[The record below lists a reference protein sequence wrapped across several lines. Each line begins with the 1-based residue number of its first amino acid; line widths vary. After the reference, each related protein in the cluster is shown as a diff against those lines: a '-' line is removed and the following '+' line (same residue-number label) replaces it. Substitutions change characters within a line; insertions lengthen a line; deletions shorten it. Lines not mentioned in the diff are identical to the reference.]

1 MCHFYRNLMAS
12 SAAPKK
18 KRKLGYK
25 KPRKVQARQKI
36 TAKQKNMSGDEEDD
50 EDYKD
55 DDSEDPSDL
64 ENLLELMDS
73 KVDDVDKEEDED
85 SADGGDR

>member
-1 MCHFYRNLMAS
+1 MCHLYRNLVPS

-18 KRKLGYK
+18 KRKVGTK
-25 KPRKVQARQKI
+25 KSRKVQARQKL
-36 TAKQKNMSGDEEDD
+36 TAKQKNTSGDEEDD

-55 DDSEDPSDL
+55 DDSDPSDL

-85 SADGGDR
+85 PADGGDR

>member
-1 MCHFYRNLMAS
+1 MAS

-18 KRKLGYK
+18 KRKVGTK

-36 TAKQKNMSGDEEDD
+36 TAKQKNMSDKKDD

-73 KVDDVDKEEDED
+73 KVDDVDKEADED
-85 SADGGDR
+85 PVDGGDR